1 MSVWTFVAG
10 FIHLFIS
17 IPTVIHILLRKDDD
31 NAAISWIG
39 LVLLSPFLGSF
50 IYWIFGIN
58 RVKRQAKDIKPDK
71 GCLSLQHA
79 DKFKDVIPERWV
91 ALMHMGR
98 AIHHAEYF
106 EGNRVGILKNGDEA
120 YPAMIKAI
128 DQAQSS
134 IFLSSYIFDYDVA
147 GKQFVKA
154 LCEAHRRGVSVR
166 VLIDGIGLGI
176 SWRRTDINLRK
187 AGIKTARFFPA
198 RWFSRSRFINLRN
211 HRKILS
217 IDSNIAFIG
226 GINIREGNLLLNAPR
241 SPVQDV
247 HFEVRGP
254 VIDQINDV
262 FAEDW
267 FFSKGEVL
275 EVAKAQVE
283 NAGDVIARILPD
295 GPDANYQKLQWTL
308 LGAVNSAQSCIRIVT
323 PYFIPDDILLSALQ
337 AASLRGIDV
346 EVIIPKKSNILFF
359 NWAMR
364 ANFQKLFEFGI
375 KLYESPQPFD
385 HSKIFLVDDRWTFI
399 GSSNWDA
406 RSLHLNFEIN
416 LECYDEVL
424 NADLSGIFE
433 QKKGLSVPVQPV
445 KYSLAQQLGYNLFRL
460 ASPYL

>member
-1 MSVWTFVAG
+1 MAVWTFVAG

-71 GCLSLQHA
+71 GCLSLQHT
-79 DKFKDVIPERWV
+79 DKFKNVMPERWV

-98 AIHHAEYF
+98 AIHHAEYL

-120 YPAMIKAI
+120 YPAMIRAI
-128 DQAQSS
+128 DQAQKS
-134 IFLSSYIFDYDVA
+134 IFLSSYIFDYDAA

-154 LCEAHRRGVSVR
+154 LCKAHERGVSVH

-176 SWRRTDINLRK
+176 SWRRTDISLRR

-217 IDSNIAFIG
+217 IDSSVAFIG
-226 GINIREGNLLLNAPR
+226 GINIRAGNILLNAPR

-254 VIDQINDV
+254 VVDQINEV

-267 FFSKGEVL
+267 LFAKREAL
-275 EVAKAQVE
+275 EVVKSPVE
-283 NAGDVIARILPD
+283 SAGHVIARILPD

-308 LGAVNSAQSCIRIVT
+308 LGAVNSAKSCIRIVT

-375 KLYESPQPFD
+375 KLYESPAPFD
-385 HSKIFLVDDRWTFI
+385 HSKIFLVDDRWAFI

-416 LECYDEVL
+416 LECYDEIL
-424 NADLSGIFE
+424 NAELSGIFE
-433 QKKGLSVPVQPV
+433 QKKGLSVLIQPV
-445 KYSLAQQLGYNLFRL
+445 KYSLSRQILYNLFRL